1 MLPWLHLCTPKDIVE
16 SLMPMPEA
24 IVHSQASPEVGA
36 SSPPF
41 NGLAYSAPG
50 ACQRSGR
57 NLSGSSK
64 FRQVLWIACACPAQT
79 SIHALDKTSGNA
91 FNAHVSFELVPA
103 CRQLD
108 TSAQQPVYVKDGA
121 KVSMHACEKAGLH
134 GVRTGKKTVVRAG
147 MMYFPASM
155 TSFLGARTVPPAT
168 GYILSASC
176 THQRSTESYAST

>member
-1 MLPWLHLCTPKDIVE
+1 MLPWLHLCTPKDVVE

-64 FRQVLWIACACPAQT
+64 LRQVLWIACACPAQT
-79 SIHALDKTSGNA
+79 VTHALNNTREDTSPKHA
-91 FNAHVSFELVPA
+91 VSFQLMPA
-103 CRQLD
+103 CR
-108 TSAQQPVYVKDGA
+108 
-121 KVSMHACEKAGLH
+121 H
-134 GVRTGKKTVVRAG
+134 
-147 MMYFPASM
+147 
-155 TSFLGARTVPPAT
+155 
-168 GYILSASC
+168 
-176 THQRSTESYAST
+176 